1 MTRTLRGVLAGG
13 VLAIAVAFAVLL
25 THSESRRSGTD
36 YTPNANFAAVLK
48 PGQETCQAHELLPAD
63 TAAVRTTIGTYGKPG
78 PRVSVSLT
86 GEHGEALT
94 AGSLAPG
101 WRQGVVEIPVGHV
114 YRASAEASACLRDD
128 GSSRVAVAG
137 DSGDSFHTMQVAGRT
152 IQNAQVLYEY
162 MRPGSESWLQLLPTA
177 VYRSTLG
184 KSGLVRHWA
193 WAGALALMLLAIGLA
208 LRTIVREGAEA

>member
-1 MTRTLRGVLAGG
+1 MAVRRVLACGLL
-13 VLAIAVAFAVLL
+13 VIVVAFAVLL
-25 THSESRRSGTD
+25 THAEPRRSGTD

-63 TAAVRTTIGTYGKPG
+63 TAAVRTAIGTYGAPG

-86 GEHGEALT
+86 GGHGEALT

-101 WRQGVVEIPVGHV
+101 WRQGVVEIPVAHV
-114 YRASAEASACLRDD
+114 YRASAEATACLRDD
-128 GSSRVAVAG
+128 GPSRVAVAG

-193 WAGALALMLLAIGLA
+193 WAGALALMLLAVGLA
-208 LRTIVREGAEA
+208 LRTIARDGAQA

>member
-1 MTRTLRGVLAGG
+1 VAVRGVLASGLL
-13 VLAIAVAFAVLL
+13 VLVVAFAVLL
-25 THSESRRSGTD
+25 THAEPRRSGTD

-48 PGQETCQAHELLPAD
+48 PGQATCQAHELLPAD
-63 TAAVRTTIGTYGKPG
+63 TAAVRTTIGTYGEAG

-86 GEHGEALT
+86 GGHGEALT

-101 WRQGVVEIPVGHV
+101 WRQGVVEIPVAHV
-114 YRASAEASACLRDD
+114 HRASAEATACLRDD
-128 GSSRVAVAG
+128 GPSRVAVAG

-193 WAGALALMLLAIGLA
+193 WAGALALMLLAVGLA
-208 LRTIVREGAEA
+208 LRTIAREGAEA

>member
-1 MTRTLRGVLAGG
+1 M
-13 VLAIAVAFAVLL
+13 LAIAVAFAVLL
-25 THSESRRSGTD
+25 THSEPRRSGTD

-63 TAAVRTTIGTYGKPG
+63 TAAVRMEIGTYGKPG
-78 PRVSVSLT
+78 PRVSVSVT
-86 GEHGEALT
+86 GEHGEALA
-94 AGSLAPG
+94 AGSLVPG
-101 WRQGVVEIPVGHV
+101 WHQGVVEIPVARVHV
-114 YRASAEASACLRDD
+114 ASAETTACLRDD
-128 GSSRVAVAG
+128 GPSRVAVAG
-137 DSGDSFHTMQVAGRT
+137 DSGDSFHTMRVGGRT

-208 LRTIVREGAEA
+208 LRAIAREGAEA

>member
-1 MTRTLRGVLAGG
+1 VAVRGVLASGLL
-13 VLAIAVAFAVLL
+13 VLVVAFAVLL
-25 THSESRRSGTD
+25 THAEPRRSGTD

-48 PGQETCQAHELLPAD
+48 PRQETCQAHELLPAD
-63 TAAVRTTIGTYGKPG
+63 TAAVRMTIGTYGAPG

-86 GEHGEALT
+86 GGHSEALT
-94 AGSLAPG
+94 AGGLAAG
-101 WRQGVVEIPVGHV
+101 WRQGVVEIPVAHV
-114 YRASAEASACLRDD
+114 YRASAEATACLRDD
-128 GSSRVAVAG
+128 GPSRVAVAG

-193 WAGALALMLLAIGLA
+193 WAGALVLMLLAVGLA
-208 LRTIVREGAEA
+208 LRTIAREGAQA

>member
-1 MTRTLRGVLAGG
+1 VAVRGVLAGG
-13 VLAIAVAFAVLL
+13 LLAIAVAFAVLL
-25 THSESRRSGTD
+25 THSEPRRSGTD

-48 PGQETCQAHELLPAD
+48 PGQETCQARELLPVD
-63 TAAVRTTIGTYGKPG
+63 TAAVRMTLGTYGAPG

-86 GEHGEALT
+86 GPHGEELT
-94 AGSLAPG
+94 SGSLAPG
-101 WRQGVVEIPVGHV
+101 WRQGVVEIPVAHV
-114 YRASAEASACLRDD
+114 HAARAEATACLRDD
-128 GSSRVAVAG
+128 GPARVAVAG

-193 WAGALALMLLAIGLA
+193 WAGALALMLLAVGLA
-208 LRTIVREGAEA
+208 LRTIVRDGAEA

>member
-1 MTRTLRGVLAGG
+1 MAVRSVLACGL
-13 VLAIAVAFAVLL
+13 LAIAVAFAVLL
-25 THSESRRSGTD
+25 THSEPRRSGTD

-48 PGQETCQAHELLPAD
+48 PGQQTCQAHELLPAD

-78 PRVSVSLT
+78 PRLSVSLT
-86 GEHGEALT
+86 GPHGEGLT
-94 AGSLAPG
+94 GGGLAPG
-101 WRQGVVEIPVGHV
+101 WRQGVVEIPVAHV
-114 YRASAEASACLRDD
+114 HAASTEATACLRDD
-128 GSSRVAVAG
+128 GPARVAVAG
-137 DSGDSFHTMQVAGRT
+137 DSGDAFHTMQVAGKT

-177 VYRSTLG
+177 VYRSTLA

-208 LRTIVREGAEA
+208 LRTIMREGAQA

>member
-1 MTRTLRGVLAGG
+1 MRPVLASGLL
-13 VLAIAVAFAVLL
+13 VLVVAFAVLL
-25 THSESRRSGTD
+25 THAEPRRSGTD
-36 YTPNANFAAVLK
+36 YTPNANFAAKLN
-48 PGQETCQAHELLPAD
+48 PGQQTCQAHELLPAD
-63 TAAVRTTIGTYGKPG
+63 TAAVRMTIGTYGAPG
-78 PRVSVSLT
+78 SRVSVSLT
-86 GEHGEALT
+86 GLRGEALT

-101 WRQGVVEIPVGHV
+101 WRQGVVEIPVAHV
-114 YRASAEASACLRDD
+114 HVASGDATACLRND
-128 GSSRVAVAG
+128 GPSRIAVAG

-193 WAGALALMLLAIGLA
+193 WAGALALMGLAIGLA
-208 LRTIVREGAEA
+208 LRTIMREGAEA